1 MLADVLHRRDLISQ
15 GILPLRFKEES
26 DYGSFEQGQKW
37 ELPEIR
43 ECLKNGA
50 EEVPLRKV
58 DDEVTLL
65 AEYSQRERDILLA
78 GGILRQLRE
87 KTEDR
92 QPEAS
97 HRVSGKAER

>member
-1 MLADVLHRRDLISQ
+1 VLADVLHRRILISQ

-43 ECLKNGA
+43 ERLKYGA
-50 EEVPLRKV
+50 GEVPLRKE

-65 AEYSQRERDILLA
+65 AEYSRKGSA
-78 GGILRQLRE
+78 TSSWPG
-87 KTEDR
+87 
-92 QPEAS
+92 A
-97 HRVSGKAER
+97 